1 MATHWIQMMW
11 RLGIVLV
18 LIFNGLVG
26 STQGSLWGRLYWMWA
41 IELYGRLFLNIILL
55 RIVMISNIGI
65 LDKILLGISLI
76 NVNICGRFKRRNIM
90 KIIRIRSL
98 WNQALRNLLFRII
111 FNSILI
117 EGLNYIILSLFGWS
131 KIVFIG

>member
-1 MATHWIQMMW
+1 
-11 RLGIVLV
+11 
-18 LIFNGLVG
+18 
-26 STQGSLWGRLYWMWA
+26 
-41 IELYGRLFLNIILL
+41 
-55 RIVMISNIGI
+55 MISNIGI

-90 KIIRIRSL
+90 KIVGIRRL

-117 EGLNYIILSLFGWS
+117 EGLNYIILSLFC
-131 KIVFIG
+131 

>member
-1 MATHWIQMMW
+1 M
-11 RLGIVLV
+11 
-18 LIFNGLVG
+18 
-26 STQGSLWGRLYWMWA
+26 
-41 IELYGRLFLNIILL
+41 NIILL
-55 RIVMISNIGI
+55 RIVMISNVGI

-90 KIIRIRSL
+90 KIIRIRRL

-117 EGLNYIILSLFGWS
+117 ERLNYIILSLFG
-131 KIVFIG
+131 